1 MLAREFTATPEDA
14 SAEVGDVAR
23 FSCGIESVP
32 PADVVWEK
40 DGRPLDD
47 VDVDVDDASD
57 DASDARDPHRQPP
70 RSVLSTQLFPLFLCS
85 FTFSFSFSFL
95 FFFFWKLVAF
105 EIWRFSSVSVS
116 IRVQCRFLPG
126 FIGSYRVLLAFTG
139 FYELGH

>member
-23 FSCGIESVP
+23 FSCGIKSVP

-70 RSVLSTQLFPLFLCS
+70 RSVLSTQLFPFFLCS
-85 FTFSFSFSFL
+85 FTFSFSFLFCFV
-95 FFFFWKLVAF
+95 FFFGNLWPSKFGDFRRFRFQF
-105 EIWRFSSVSVS
+105 ESNV
-116 IRVQCRFLPG
+116 G
-126 FIGSYRVLLAFTG
+126 FYRVLLDLTG
-139 FYELGH
+139 FYWLLLAFMN